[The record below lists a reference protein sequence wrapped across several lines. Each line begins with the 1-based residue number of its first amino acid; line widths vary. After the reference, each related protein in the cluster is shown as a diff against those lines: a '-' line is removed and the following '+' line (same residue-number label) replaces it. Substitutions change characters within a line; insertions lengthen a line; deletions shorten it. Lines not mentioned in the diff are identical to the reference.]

1 MNEPKFG
8 PAGNSESFTA
18 AGFKKSQ
25 DAPAWLAQMGLTAF
39 EYQCGRGVRCGE
51 ETALKIGAAARRHG
65 IAMSIHAPYF
75 INLSSE
81 ESERMEKNVGY
92 VLETA
97 RLAVPLGATR
107 MVVHCG
113 GQGKLTRD
121 RAMRNSH
128 ANVRNILHALDENHL
143 TGCTVCLET
152 MGKKSVLGT
161 AAEVCELVAADD
173 RLLPCIDFGHLNCRT
188 GGRMNTREE
197 VRALFDL
204 MENTIGRERT
214 AKLHAHFSHIEYND
228 KGEVRHLTF
237 ADTVYGPDFA
247 PVAEETAARGYT
259 PTFICESAGTQAEDA
274 LSMKRCYQTCK
285 GE

>member
-1 MNEPKFG
+1 MAEPKFG
-8 PAGNSESFTA
+8 PAGNSESFAA
-18 AGFKKSQ
+18 AGFKKSE

-51 ETALKIGAAARRHG
+51 ETALKIGAAAKQHG
-65 IAMSIHAPYF
+65 IQMSIHAPYF

-128 ANVRNILHALDENHL
+128 ENVKNILRALIDRIHAAREDCDAIIMNAGAYTHYSYAIRDAIAAVRLPCVEVHMSNVHAR
-143 TGCTVCLET
+143 EEFRH
-152 MGKKSVLGT
+152 KSVIGP
-161 AAEVCELVAADD
+161 VCAGVIAGFGKHSY
-173 RLLPCIDFGHLNCRT
+173 LLAVDAVKSI
-188 GGRMNTREE
+188 
-197 VRALFDL
+197 
-204 MENTIGRERT
+204 IG
-214 AKLHAHFSHIEYND
+214 
-228 KGEVRHLTF
+228 
-237 ADTVYGPDFA
+237 
-247 PVAEETAARGYT
+247 
-259 PTFICESAGTQAEDA
+259 
-274 LSMKRCYQTCK
+274 
-285 GE
+285 

>member
-1 MNEPKFG
+1 MTGADGQIFGDAAEPPERGKHLPG
-8 PAGNSESFTA
+8 A
-18 AGFKKSQ
+18 A
-25 DAPAWLAQMGLTAF
+25 
-39 EYQCGRGVRCGE
+39 
-51 ETALKIGAAARRHG
+51 ALKIGAAAKQHG
-65 IAMSIHAPYF
+65 IQMSIHAPYF

-97 RLAVPLGATR
+97 RLAVPLSATR

-128 ANVRNILHALDENHL
+128 ENVKNILRALDEAHL
-143 TGCTVCLET
+143 TGCAVCLET

-161 AAEVCELVAADD
+161 AEEVCELVAADD

-188 GGRMNTREE
+188 GGHMNTREE
-197 VRALFDL
+197 VKALFDL
-204 MENTIGRERT
+204 MENTIGHERT

-237 ADTVYGPDFA
+237 ADTVYGPDFT
-247 PVAEETAARGYT
+247 PVAEETAVRGYA

-274 LSMKRCYQTCK
+274 LAMKQCFMAQAEK
-285 GE
+285 

>member
-1 MNEPKFG
+1 MAEPKFG
-8 PAGNSESFTA
+8 PAGNSESFAA
-18 AGFKKSQ
+18 AGFKKSE

-51 ETALKIGAAARRHG
+51 ETALKIGAAAKQHG
-65 IAMSIHAPYF
+65 IQMSVHAPYF

-128 ANVRNILHALDENHL
+128 ENVKNILRALDEAHL
-143 TGCTVCLET
+143 TGCAVCLET
-152 MGKKSVLGT
+152 MGKKRLPMTACCRASTSV
-161 AAEVCELVAADD
+161 
-173 RLLPCIDFGHLNCRT
+173 I
-188 GGRMNTREE
+188 
-197 VRALFDL
+197 
-204 MENTIGRERT
+204 
-214 AKLHAHFSHIEYND
+214 S
-228 KGEVRHLTF
+228 
-237 ADTVYGPDFA
+237 
-247 PVAEETAARGYT
+247 TAAR
-259 PTFICESAGTQAEDA
+259 AGT
-274 LSMKRCYQTCK
+274 
-285 GE
+285 